1 MPGRTIPTKLPGTLQ
16 TLDIRRKKSGRRHQ
30 TSWGSTICLETCG
43 SGAVTGLETTPV
55 RHRQTRIITV
65 VPSGFFV
72 AAAGTTMRRT
82 HVWLIA
88 ATTRL
93 LARTTTSAS
102 VLQGRCPDYTLA
114 FLLRDDSARVPWKLH
129 HLTFLQCFFCEFI
142 GHFVVRIPTVCLY
155 FHPLYRETF

>member
-1 MPGRTIPTKLPGTLQ
+1 MMSPGIIRTRGA
-16 TLDIRRKKSGRRHQ
+16 RHRKSGRRHP
-30 TSWGSTICLETCG
+30 TSWVSMICLETCG

-114 FLLRDDSARVPWKLH
+114 FLHFYTLLRLRAPGRGLVPQGRKKTQHISEVLWPS
-129 HLTFLQCFFCEFI
+129 
-142 GHFVVRIPTVCLY
+142 G
-155 FHPLYRETF
+155 